1 MNDISLYR
9 NQKTTYQQIKI
20 IMETINGIKIA
31 NKVLHI
37 SEVEGLK
44 IALTKDTGGYSALLI
59 GQNILSIIYKKT
71 KDFAEGFLLVDE
83 LKKEIAERKEQ
94 AKKFAF

>member
-1 MNDISLYR
+1 
-9 NQKTTYQQIKI
+9 
-20 IMETINGIKIA
+20 METINGIKIT

-37 SEVEGLK
+37 SEEVDNLK

-59 GQNILSIIYKKT
+59 GQNILSILYKKT

-83 LKKEIAERKEQ
+83 LKKEIVERKEQ
-94 AKKFAF
+94 SKKFAY